1 MLRALESRFE
11 LFGALRV
18 ALGATLQPF
27 EKAQDLGSRL
37 LRRWR
42 PSKLVRP
49 IIPLVLGN
57 ADLGRQIYRNRFA
70 LAGQSVSGGTQSIFS
85 KPVLEPAWLVE
96 LHGFA
101 WLAHLEAAGTAM
113 HRAYARTLVLD
124 WMAQARNLP
133 GEAKQPDVAAVRLMA
148 LVRHAPFLLKG
159 SGSFFEE
166 KFLRLIAR
174 ETTQMAHEPGRIEQA
189 LALAYAVTAFESS
202 ATFRSHAYERLE
214 AAIAEQILPDGGHVS
229 RNPATLLKLL
239 LDLVPLRSAII
250 AGREPLPQRLHAG
263 LERMLPMLRFF
274 SHGDDGLAVI
284 QGVADPAVR
293 EMRAVFGQDTTLG
306 RPVSLASYSGF
317 SRMAHGG
324 ATVVTDFGPDAACSG
339 ALAFEFSDGPSR
351 VVVNCGLPADG
362 SKRWIYAASG
372 PAAHNTLSLESYASE
387 KAQSRFAWLTG
398 GARKIER
405 ERRGISDTG
414 NFGTFFRGG
423 AVLSGNL
430 LHERDLFLSLAG
442 DDFRGEDRLIRD
454 AASDPALTGL
464 PYVLRFHLHP
474 SVKATLSQDGETV
487 MLVLANRTAWRFAA
501 KGGVIDLTDSVYLA
515 GLPQPRR
522 TQQIVLKGV
531 IGRHDRINWAFKRL
545 ARRDKR
551 ETLPNSAPELPF

>member
-11 LFGALRV
+11 LFAALR
-18 ALGATLQPF
+18 AALQPI
-27 EKAQDLGSRL
+27 ERAQDLGSRL

-42 PSKLVRP
+42 PARLARP
-49 IIPLVLGN
+49 IVPLILGN
-57 ADLGRQIYRNRFA
+57 PDLGRQIYRNRFS
-70 LAGQSVSGGTQSIFS
+70 LGGQSVSGGTSSIFL
-85 KPVLEPAWLVE
+85 KHVLEPAWLME

-101 WLAHLEAAGTAM
+101 WLAHLEAAGSAM

-124 WMAQARNLP
+124 WMNAGKNLP
-133 GEAKQPDVAAVRLMA
+133 EEARQGDVAAVRLMA

-174 ETTQMAHEPGRIEQA
+174 ETAQIAHEPGRIEQA

-202 ATFRSHAYERLE
+202 AAFRNHAYERLE
-214 AAIAEQILPDGGHVS
+214 AAMAEQILPDGGHVS
-229 RNPATLLKLL
+229 RNPAILLALL

-250 AGREPLPQRLHAG
+250 AAREPLPQRLNAG
-263 LERMLPMLRFF
+263 IERMLPMLRFF

-293 EMRAVFGQDTTLG
+293 QMRAVFGQDTTLG
-306 RPVSLASYSGF
+306 RPVSLAAYSAF

-324 ATVVTDFGPDAACSG
+324 AVVISDFGRDTACTG
-339 ALAFEFSDGPSR
+339 PLAFEFSDGPQR
-351 VVVNCGLPADG
+351 IVVNCGLPADG

-372 PAAHNTLSLESYASE
+372 PAAHNTLSFDSSGVEKSPGRLARWASGLRRKES
-387 KAQSRFAWLTG
+387 
-398 GARKIER
+398 
-405 ERRGISDTG
+405 ERRGVSETG
-414 NFGTFFRGG
+414 AFGTFFRGG
-423 AVLSGNL
+423 NVLDGNL
-430 LHERDLFLSLAG
+430 LHERDLYLGVAG

-454 AASDPALTGL
+454 AASDPALMGL

-501 KGGVIDLTDSVYLA
+501 RGCVIDLTDSVYLA

-531 IGRHDRINWAFKRL
+531 IGQHDRVNWAFKRL
-545 ARRDKR
+545 AKRDKR
-551 ETLPNSAPELPF
+551 EAAASRSPELPF

>member
-11 LFGALRV
+11 LFGALRA

-57 ADLGRQIYRNRFA
+57 AELGRQIYRNRFV
-70 LAGQSVSGGTQSIFS
+70 LAGQAVTGGTQSIFA
-85 KPVLEPAWLVE
+85 KPVLEPAWLIE

-101 WLAHLEAAGTAM
+101 WLAHLEAAGSAM

-124 WMAQARNLP
+124 WMVEARNHP
-133 GEAKQPDVAAVRLMA
+133 KEAKQPDVAAVRLMA

-159 SGSFFEE
+159 GGAFFEE
-166 KFLRLIAR
+166 RFLRLIAR

-214 AAIAEQILPDGGHVS
+214 TAIAEQILPDGGHVS

-306 RPVSLASYSGF
+306 RPVSLATYSGF

-324 ATVVTDFGPDAACSG
+324 ATVVTDFGPDAACTG
-339 ALAFEFSDGPSR
+339 PLAFEFSDGPSR
-351 VVVNCGLPADG
+351 IVVNCGLPADG

-372 PAAHNTLSLESYASE
+372 PAAHNTLSLESYGAE
-387 KAQSRFAWLTG
+387 KAQGHFSWLTG
-398 GARKIER
+398 GARKTEA
-405 ERRGISDTG
+405 ERRGVSETG

-423 AVLSGNL
+423 GVLPGNL
-430 LHERDLFLSLAG
+430 LHERDLYLSSAG
-442 DDFRGEDRLIRD
+442 DDFRGEDRLVRD
-454 AASDPALTGL
+454 QASDPTLTGL

-474 SVKATLSQDGETV
+474 SVKATLSKDGETV

-501 KGGVIDLTDSVYLA
+501 KGCVIDLAESVYLA

-531 IGRHDRINWAFKRL
+531 IGRHDRVSWAFKRL
-545 ARRDKR
+545 AKRDRR
-551 ETLPNSAPELPF
+551 ETPPSSAPELPF

>member
-1 MLRALESRFE
+1 MLRALDSRFE
-11 LFGALRV
+11 FFGALTA
-18 ALGATLQPF
+18 ALGAALQPI
-27 EKAQDLGSRL
+27 ERAQDLGSRL

-57 ADLGRQIYRNRFA
+57 ADLGRQIYRNRFV
-70 LAGQSVSGGTQSIFS
+70 LAGQTVSGATQSIFT
-85 KPVLEPAWLVE
+85 KPVLDPVWLIE

-101 WLAHLEAAGTAM
+101 WLAHLEAAGSAM

-124 WMAQARNLP
+124 WMMAARILP
-133 GEAKQPDVAAVRLMA
+133 NEAKLPDVAAVRLMA

-159 SGSFFEE
+159 AGATFED

-174 ETTQMAHEPGRIEQA
+174 ETAQTAHEPGRIEQA

-202 ATFRSHAYERLE
+202 ATFRAHAYERLE
-214 AAIAEQILPDGGHVS
+214 TAIAEQILADGGHVS
-229 RNPATLLKLL
+229 RNPTTLLKLL

-250 AGREPLPQRLHAG
+250 AAREPLPHRLHAG

-284 QGVADPAVR
+284 QGVADPSVR

-306 RPVSLASYSGF
+306 RPVSLAAYSGF

-324 ATVVTDFGPDAACSG
+324 AVVITDFGADAACSG
-339 ALAFEFSDGPSR
+339 PLAFEFSDGPSR
-351 VVVNCGLPADG
+351 IVVNCGLPADG

-372 PAAHNTLSLESYASE
+372 PAAHNTLSLDSYALE
-387 KAQSRFAWLTG
+387 RTQGRFARLAG
-398 GARKIER
+398 GLRKTEP
-405 ERRGISDTG
+405 ERRGVSETG
-414 NFGTFFRGG
+414 SFGTFFSGG
-423 AVLSGNL
+423 TLLTGKL
-430 LHERDLFLSLAG
+430 LHERDLYLATAG

-454 AASDPALTGL
+454 SASDPALPGI
-464 PYVLRFHLHP
+464 PFALRFHLHP

-501 KGGVIDLTDSVYLA
+501 KGCVIDLTDSVYLA

-531 IGRHDRINWAFKRL
+531 IGQHDKLNWAFKRL
-545 ARRDKR
+545 AKRDKR
-551 ETLPNSAPELPF
+551 ETRHRSTPELPF

>member
-11 LFGALRV
+11 LFGALRS
-18 ALGATLQPF
+18 ALGSTLQPI

-49 IIPLVLGN
+49 IVPLVLGN
-57 ADLGRQIYRNRFA
+57 ADLGRRIYRNRFV
-70 LAGQSVSGGTQSIFS
+70 LAGQTISGGTQSIFA
-85 KPVLEPAWLVE
+85 KAVFEPAFLIE

-101 WLAHLEAAGTAM
+101 WLAHLEAAGSAM
-113 HRAYARTLVLD
+113 YRAYARTLVLD
-124 WMAQARNLP
+124 WMAEARNLP
-133 GEAKQPDVAAVRLMA
+133 KEAKLPDVAAVRLMA

-159 SGSFFEE
+159 GGSYFEDR
-166 KFLRLIAR
+166 FLRLVAR
-174 ETTQMAHEPGRIEQA
+174 ETAQMAHEPGRIEEA

-202 ATFRSHAYERLE
+202 ATFRSHAYDRLE
-214 AAIAEQILPDGGHVS
+214 AAIAAHILPDGGHVS

-250 AGREPLPQRLHAG
+250 AAREPLPQRLNAG

-284 QGVADPAVR
+284 QGVADPSVR

-306 RPVSLASYSGF
+306 RPVSLAAYSGF
-317 SRMAHGG
+317 SRMAHGS
-324 ATVVTDFGPDAACSG
+324 AVVITDFGSDAACTG
-339 ALAFEFSDGPSR
+339 PLAFEFSDGPSR
-351 VVVNCGLPADG
+351 IVVNCGLPADG

-372 PAAHNTLSLESYASE
+372 PAAHNTLSLEAYAAE
-387 KAQSRFAWLTG
+387 QTQGLFAWAIG
-398 GARKIER
+398 GLRRQET
-405 ERRGISDTG
+405 ERRGVSETG
-414 NFGTFFRGG
+414 GYGTFFRAGT
-423 AVLSGNL
+423 VLGGNL
-430 LHERDLFLSLAG
+430 LHERDLFLSIAG
-442 DDFRGEDRLIRD
+442 DDFRGADRFIRD
-454 AASDPALTGL
+454 DASDPALTGL

-474 SVKATLSQDGETV
+474 SVKATLSKDGETV
-487 MLVLANRTAWRFAA
+487 MLILANRTAWRFAA
-501 KGGVIDLTDSVYLA
+501 KGCVIDLADSVYLA

-531 IGRHDRINWAFKRL
+531 IGRHDQVNWAFKRL
-545 ARRDKR
+545 AKRDKR
-551 ETLPNSAPELPF
+551 DTRGNAAPQLPF

>member
-11 LFGALRV
+11 LFGALRA
-18 ALGATLQPF
+18 ALGATLQPI
-27 EKAQDLGSRL
+27 ERAQDFGSRL

-49 IIPLVLGN
+49 IVPLILGN
-57 ADLGRQIYRNRFA
+57 PDLGHQIYRNRFA
-70 LAGQSVSGGTQSIFS
+70 LAGQTVSGGTQSIFA
-85 KPVLEPAWLVE
+85 KPVLEPAWLIE

-101 WLAHLEAAGTAM
+101 WLAHLEAAGSAM
-113 HRAYARTLVLD
+113 HRAFARTLVLD
-124 WMAQARNLP
+124 WVRETRNCP
-133 GEAKQPDVAAVRLMA
+133 REAKQPDVAAVRLMA

-159 SGSFFEE
+159 AGSSFEDR
-166 KFLRLIAR
+166 FLRLVAR
-174 ETTQMAHEPGRIEQA
+174 ETAQMAHEPGRIEQA

-214 AAIAEQILPDGGHVS
+214 TAIAEQILADGGHVS

-250 AGREPLPQRLHAG
+250 AAREPLPQRLNAG

-284 QGVADPAVR
+284 QGVADPSVR

-306 RPVSLASYSGF
+306 RPVSLAVYSGF

-324 ATVVTDFGPDAACSG
+324 AVVISDFGADAICSG

-351 VVVNCGLPADG
+351 IVVNCGLPADG

-372 PAAHNTLSLESYASE
+372 PAAHNTLSLDSYAAE
-387 KAQSRFAWLTG
+387 RTQRPLAWLTG
-398 GARKIER
+398 GLRKTAA
-405 ERRGISDTG
+405 ERRGASETG

-423 AVLSGNL
+423 NVLFNHL
-430 LHERDLFLSLAG
+430 LHERDLYLSASG
-442 DDFRGEDRLIRD
+442 DDFRGEDRLVCEP
-454 AASDPALTGL
+454 AGGPALNGL
-464 PYVLRFHLHP
+464 PYALRFHLHP
-474 SVKATLSQDGETV
+474 SVKATLSKDGETV
-487 MLVLANRTAWRFAA
+487 MLILANRTAWRFAA
-501 KGGVIDLTDSVYLA
+501 KGCVIDLADSVYLA

-531 IGRHDRINWAFKRL
+531 IGRHDRVNWAFKRL

-551 ETLPNSAPELPF
+551 EAAQSPAPELPF

>member
-11 LFGALRV
+11 LFGALRA
-18 ALGATLQPF
+18 ALDATLQPF

-42 PSKLVRP
+42 PTKLVRP
-49 IIPLVLGN
+49 IVPLVLGN
-57 ADLGRQIYRNRFA
+57 ADLGRHIYRNRFV
-70 LAGQSVSGGTQSIFS
+70 LAGQVVSGGTQSIFAKS
-85 KPVLEPAWLVE
+85 VLEPAWLIE
-96 LHGFA
+96 LHGFT
-101 WLAHLEAAGTAM
+101 WLAHLEAAGSAM

-124 WMAQARNLP
+124 WIAEARNWP
-133 GEAKQPDVAAVRLMA
+133 DEAKLPDVAAVRLMA
-148 LVRHAPFLLKG
+148 LVRHAPFLLRGAG
-159 SGSFFEE
+159 SVFEDR
-166 KFLRLIAR
+166 FLRLIAR
-174 ETTQMAHEPGRIEQA
+174 ETSQIAHEPGHIEQA

-214 AAIAEQILPDGGHVS
+214 AAIAEQILPDGGHAS

-250 AGREPLPQRLHAG
+250 AAREPLPQRLNAG

-284 QGVADPAVR
+284 QGVADPSVR

-306 RPVSLASYSGF
+306 RPVSLAAYSGF

-324 ATVVTDFGPDAACSG
+324 TAVITDFGPDAACLG
-339 ALAFEFSDGPSR
+339 PLAFEFSDGPSR
-351 VVVNCGLPADG
+351 IVVNCGYPADG
-362 SKRWIYAASG
+362 SKRWVYAASG
-372 PAAHNTLSLESYASE
+372 PAAHNTLSLDGYAVE
-387 KAQSRFAWLTG
+387 KAQGALSWLTNG
-398 GARKIER
+398 TRKADAA
-405 ERRGISDTG
+405 RRGISESG

-423 AVLSGNL
+423 NVLVGKL
-430 LHERDLFLSLAG
+430 LHERDLYLSLTG
-442 DDFRGEDRLIRD
+442 DDFRGEDRLIREAPGD
-454 AASDPALTGL
+454 SSLMGL

-474 SVKATLSQDGETV
+474 SVKATLSKDGETV
-487 MLVLANRTAWRFAA
+487 ILILANRTAWRFAA
-501 KGGVIDLTDSVYLA
+501 KGCVIDLNDSVYLA

-545 ARRDKR
+545 AKRDKR
-551 ETLPNSAPELPF
+551 EAQHSVTPELPF

>member
-11 LFGALRV
+11 LFGALRA
-18 ALGATLQPF
+18 ALGVTLQPI

-57 ADLGRQIYRNRFA
+57 PDLGRQIYRNRFV
-70 LAGQSVSGGTQSIFS
+70 LAGQAISGGTQSIFA
-85 KPVLEPAWLVE
+85 KPVLEPAWLIE

-124 WMAQARNLP
+124 WMAETGSLP
-133 GEAKQPDVAAVRLMA
+133 KEAKLPDVAAVRLMA

-159 SGSFFEE
+159 AGATFED

-174 ETTQMAHEPGRIEQA
+174 ETTQMAHEQGRIEQA

-202 ATFRSHAYERLE
+202 ATFRAHAYERLE
-214 AAIAEQILPDGGHVS
+214 TAIAEQILPDGGHVS
-229 RNPATLLKLL
+229 RNPVTLLKLL

-250 AGREPLPQRLHAG
+250 AAREPLPQRLNAG

-284 QGVADPAVR
+284 QGVADPSVR

-306 RPVSLASYSGF
+306 RPVSLAAYSGF

-324 ATVVTDFGPDAACSG
+324 AAVITDFGADAACTG
-339 ALAFEFSDGPSR
+339 PLAFEFSDGPSR
-351 VVVNCGLPADG
+351 IVVNCGLPADG

-372 PAAHNTLSLESYASE
+372 PAAHSTLSLDSYAAE
-387 KAQSRFAWLTG
+387 RTQRRFAWLTG
-398 GARKIER
+398 GLRKTRAEH
-405 ERRGISDTG
+405 RGVSETG
-414 NFGTFFRGG
+414 SFGTFFRGG
-423 AVLSGNL
+423 TVLAGNL
-430 LHERDLFLSLAG
+430 LHERDLYLSSAG

-454 AASDPALTGL
+454 GASDPVLLGL
-464 PYVLRFHLHP
+464 PFVLRFHLHP
-474 SVKATLSQDGETV
+474 SVKATLSKDGETV

-501 KGGVIDLTDSVYLA
+501 KGCVVDLTDSVYLA

-531 IGRHDRINWAFKRL
+531 IGRHDRLRWAFRRL
-545 ARRDKR
+545 AKRDKR
-551 ETLPNSAPELPF
+551 EAQRGAAPELPF

>member
-11 LFGALRV
+11 LFGALRA
-18 ALGATLQPF
+18 ALGVTLQPIGR
-27 EKAQDLGSRL
+27 AQDLGSRL

-57 ADLGRQIYRNRFA
+57 PDLGRQIYRNRFV
-70 LAGQSVSGGTQSIFS
+70 LAGQAISGGTQSIFA
-85 KPVLEPAWLVE
+85 KPVLEPAWLIE

-101 WLAHLEAAGTAM
+101 WLAHLEAAGSAL

-124 WMAQARNLP
+124 WMSEARTLP
-133 GEAKQPDVAAVRLMA
+133 KEAKLPDVAAVRLMA

-159 SGSFFEE
+159 AAAAFED

-174 ETTQMAHEPGRIEQA
+174 ETAQMAHEPGRIEQA

-202 ATFRSHAYERLE
+202 ATFRAQAYERLE
-214 AAIAEQILPDGGHVS
+214 IAMAEQILPDGGHVS

-250 AGREPLPQRLHAG
+250 AAREPLPQRLNAG

-284 QGVADPAVR
+284 QGVADPSVR

-306 RPVSLASYSGF
+306 RPVSLAAYSGF

-324 ATVVTDFGPDAACSG
+324 AAVITDFGSDAACSG
-339 ALAFEFSDGPSR
+339 PLAFEFSDGPSR
-351 VVVNCGLPADG
+351 IVVNCGLPADG

-372 PAAHNTLSLESYASE
+372 PAAHNTLSLDSHAAERTR
-387 KAQSRFAWLTG
+387 SRYAWLPSG
-398 GARKIER
+398 WRKSAA
-405 ERRGISDTG
+405 ERRGASETG
-414 NFGTFFRGG
+414 SFGTLFSGG
-423 AVLSGNL
+423 AVLTGNL
-430 LHERDLFLSLAG
+430 LHERDLYLAAAG

-454 AASDPALTGL
+454 GASDPALLGL
-464 PYVLRFHLHP
+464 PFALRFHLHP
-474 SVKATLSQDGETV
+474 SVKATLSQDGESV

-501 KGGVIDLTDSVYLA
+501 KGCVIDLTDSVYLA

-531 IGRHDRINWAFKRL
+531 IGRHDQLHWAFRRL
-545 ARRDKR
+545 AKRDKR
-551 ETLPNSAPELPF
+551 EAQQRSTPELPF

>member
-11 LFGALRV
+11 LFGALRA

-27 EKAQDLGSRL
+27 ERAQDLGSRL

-57 ADLGRQIYRNRFA
+57 PDLGRQIYRNRFV
-70 LAGQSVSGGTQSIFS
+70 LAGQPISGGTQSIFA
-85 KPVLEPAWLVE
+85 KPVLDPAWLID

-101 WLAHLEAAGTAM
+101 WLAHLEAAGSAM

-124 WMAQARNLP
+124 WMTEARTLP
-133 GEAKQPDVAAVRLMA
+133 NEAKLPDVAAVRLMA

-159 SGSFFEE
+159 AAAAFEE

-174 ETTQMAHEPGRIEQA
+174 ETAQMAHEPGRIEQA

-202 ATFRSHAYERLE
+202 TTFRAHAYERLE
-214 AAIAEQILPDGGHVS
+214 TAIGEQILPDGGHVS

-250 AGREPLPQRLHAG
+250 AAREPLPQRLNAG

-284 QGVADPAVR
+284 QGVADPSVR
-293 EMRAVFGQDTTLG
+293 EVRAVFGQDTTLG
-306 RPVSLASYSGF
+306 RPVSLAAYSGF

-324 ATVVTDFGPDAACSG
+324 AVVITDFGSDGACSG
-339 ALAFEFSDGPSR
+339 PLAFEFSDGPSR
-351 VVVNCGLPADG
+351 IVVNCGLPADG

-372 PAAHNTLSLESYASE
+372 PAAHNTLSLDSYPAE
-387 KAQSRFAWLTG
+387 RTQGPLAWLTRG
-398 GARKIER
+398 LRKGKDEQ
-405 ERRGISDTG
+405 RGVSETG
-414 NFGTFFRGG
+414 SFGTLFRG
-423 AVLSGNL
+423 ATVLGGNL
-430 LHERDLFLSLAG
+430 LFERDLYLAAAG
-442 DDFRGEDRLIRD
+442 DDFRGADRLIRNG
-454 AASDPALTGL
+454 ASDPALLGL
-464 PYVLRFHLHP
+464 HFVLRFHLHP

-501 KGGVIDLTDSVYLA
+501 KGCVIDLTDSVYLA

-531 IGRHDRINWAFKRL
+531 IGRHDKLHWAFRRL
-545 ARRDKR
+545 AKRDKR
-551 ETLPNSAPELPF
+551 EARKGSSPELPF

>member
-11 LFGALRV
+11 VFGALRA
-18 ALGATLQPF
+18 ALGATLQPI
-27 EKAQDLGSRL
+27 ERAQDLGSRL

-284 QGVADPAVR
+284 QGVADPSVR

-306 RPVSLASYSGF
+306 RPVSLAAYSGF
-317 SRMAHGG
+317 SRMAYGG
-324 ATVVTDFGPDAACSG
+324 ATVITDFGPDAACSG
-339 ALAFEFSDGPSR
+339 PLAFEFSDGPSR
-351 VVVNCGLPADG
+351 IVVNCGLPADG

-372 PAAHNTLSLESYASE
+372 PAAHNTLSLDSYTLERTQGLFS
-387 KAQSRFAWLTG
+387 WLTG
-398 GARKIER
+398 GLRKTQV
-405 ERRGISDTG
+405 ERRGASENG
-414 NFGTFFRGG
+414 SFGTFFRGG
-423 AVLSGNL
+423 NVLTGNL
-430 LHERDLFLSLAG
+430 LHERDLYLSVAG
-442 DDFRGEDRLIRD
+442 DDFRGEDRLVRD
-454 AASDPALTGL
+454 SASDPALVGL

-474 SVKATLSQDGETV
+474 SVKATLSKDGETV

-501 KGGVIDLTDSVYLA
+501 KGCVVDLADSVYLA

-531 IGRHDRINWAFKRL
+531 IGRHDRVNWAFRRL
-545 ARRDKR
+545 AKRDKR
-551 ETLPNSAPELPF
+551 ETAGNRAPELPF

>member
-11 LFGALRV
+11 LFGALRA
-18 ALGATLQPF
+18 ALGATLQPI
-27 EKAQDLGSRL
+27 ERAQDFGSRL

-57 ADLGRQIYRNRFA
+57 PDLGQQIYRNRFV
-70 LAGQSVSGGTQSIFS
+70 LAGQAISGGTLSIFA
-85 KPVLEPAWLVE
+85 KPVLEPAWLIE

-124 WMAQARNLP
+124 WVNEARNLP
-133 GEAKQPDVAAVRLMA
+133 KEAKHPDVAAVRLMA

-159 SGSFFEE
+159 ASSSFED

-174 ETTQMAHEPGRIEQA
+174 ETTQMAHEPGRIEEA

-214 AAIAEQILPDGGHVS
+214 TAIAEQILPDGGHVS

-250 AGREPLPQRLHAG
+250 AAREPLPQRLNAG

-284 QGVADPAVR
+284 EGVADPSVR

-306 RPVSLASYSGF
+306 RPVSLAAYSGF

-324 ATVVTDFGPDAACSG
+324 ATVITDFGPDAACSG
-339 ALAFEFSDGPSR
+339 PLAFEFSDGPSR
-351 VVVNCGLPADG
+351 IVVNCGLPADG

-372 PAAHNTLSLESYASE
+372 PAAHNTLSLDSYILERS
-387 KAQSRFAWLTG
+387 QGPLSWLTG
-398 GARKIER
+398 GLRKTQV
-405 ERRGISDTG
+405 ERRGVSDSG
-414 NFGTFFRGG
+414 SFGTFFRGG
-423 AVLSGNL
+423 NVLNGNL
-430 LHERDLFLSLAG
+430 LHERDLYLSVAG
-442 DDFRGEDRLIRD
+442 DDFRGEDRLVRD
-454 AASDPALTGL
+454 GASDPALMGL

-474 SVKATLSQDGETV
+474 SIKATLSKDGETV
-487 MLVLANRTAWRFAA
+487 MLILANRTAWRFAA
-501 KGGVIDLTDSVYLA
+501 KGCVIDLADSVYLA

-531 IGRHDRINWAFKRL
+531 IGRHDRVNWAFRRL
-545 ARRDKR
+545 AKRDKR
-551 ETLPNSAPELPF
+551 ETPGNRAPELPF

>member
-1 MLRALESRFE
+1 MLRALDSRFE
-11 LFGALRV
+11 VFGAFRA

-49 IIPLVLGN
+49 IVPLVLGN
-57 ADLGRQIYRNRFA
+57 PDLGRQIYRNRFL
-70 LAGQSVSGGTQSIFS
+70 LAGQAVSGGTQSIFA
-85 KPVLEPAWLVE
+85 KPVLEPAWLIE

-124 WMAQARNLP
+124 WMATAGKVP
-133 GEAKQPDVAAVRLMA
+133 KEAKLIDVAAIRLMA

-159 SGSFFEE
+159 SSAHFEDR
-166 KFLRLIAR
+166 FLRLIAR
-174 ETTQMAHEPGRIEQA
+174 ETAQMAHEPGRIEQA

-202 ATFRSHAYERLE
+202 ATFRAHAYERLE
-214 AAIAEQILPDGGHVS
+214 AAIAEQILPDGGHAS

-250 AGREPLPQRLHAG
+250 AAREPLPQRFNAG

-284 QGVADPAVR
+284 EGVADPSVR
-293 EMRAVFGQDTTLG
+293 EMRAVFGQDTTRG
-306 RPVSLASYSGF
+306 RPVSLAAYSGF

-324 ATVVTDFGPDAACSG
+324 ATVITDFGPDAACSG
-339 ALAFEFSDGPSR
+339 PLAFEFSDGPSR
-351 VVVNCGLPADG
+351 IVVNCGLPADG

-372 PAAHNTLSLESYASE
+372 PAAHSTLSLESYAAE
-387 KAQSRFAWLTG
+387 RTQGLLAWFTG
-398 GARKIER
+398 GLRKNAA
-405 ERRGISDTG
+405 ERRGVSETG
-414 NFGTFFRGG
+414 GFGTFFCGG
-423 AVLSGNL
+423 AVLGGNL
-430 LHERDLFLSLAG
+430 LHERDLYLTIAG

-454 AASDPALTGL
+454 AASDPALLGL

-474 SVKATLSQDGETV
+474 SVKATLSQDGESV

-501 KGGVIDLTDSVYLA
+501 KGCVIDLADSVYLA

-531 IGRHDRINWAFKRL
+531 IGRHDQVNWAFKRL
-545 ARRDKR
+545 AKRDKR
-551 ETLPNSAPELPF
+551 ETRRKPAPELPF

>member
-11 LFGALRV
+11 VFGALRA
-18 ALGATLQPF
+18 ALGATLQPI

-42 PSKLVRP
+42 PSRLVRP

-57 ADLGRQIYRNRFA
+57 AELGRQIYRNRFV
-70 LAGQSVSGGTQSIFS
+70 LAGQTVSGGTQSIFL
-85 KPVLEPAWLVE
+85 KPVLEPAWLHE

-101 WLAHLEAAGTAM
+101 WLAHLEAAGSAM
-113 HRAYARTLVLD
+113 HRAFARTLVLD
-124 WMAQARNLP
+124 WMGETRNLP
-133 GEAKQPDVAAVRLMA
+133 KEARLPDVAAVRLMA
-148 LVRHAPFLLKG
+148 LVRHAPFLLKNAG
-159 SGSFFEE
+159 SLFED

-174 ETTQMAHEPGRIEQA
+174 ETAQLAHEPGQIEQA

-202 ATFRSHAYERLE
+202 TTFRNHAYERLE
-214 AAIAEQILPDGGHVS
+214 TAIAQHILPDGGHVS

-250 AGREPLPQRLHAG
+250 AAREPLPQRLHAG

-274 SHGDDGLAVI
+274 CHGDDGLAVI
-284 QGVADPAVR
+284 QGVTDPSVR

-306 RPVSLASYSGF
+306 RPVSLAAYSGF

-324 ATVVTDFGPDAACSG
+324 ATVITDFGPDAACTG
-339 ALAFEFSDGPSR
+339 PLGFEFSDGPCR

-372 PAAHNTLSLESYASE
+372 PAAHNTLSLDSYAAE
-387 KAQSRFAWLTG
+387 KKPAALAWLTG
-398 GARKIER
+398 GAQKPQA
-405 ERRGISDTG
+405 ERRGTSDTG

-423 AVLSGNL
+423 NVGDGNL
-430 LHERDLFLSLAG
+430 LHERDLYLSVTG
-442 DDFRGEDRLIRD
+442 DDFRGEDRIVRD

-464 PYVLRFHLHP
+464 PFALRFHLHP
-474 SVKATLSQDGETV
+474 SVKATMSKDGETV
-487 MLVLANRTAWRFAA
+487 MLVLANRTAWSFAA
-501 KGGVIDLTDSVYLA
+501 KGCVIELTDSVYLA

-531 IGRHDRINWAFKRL
+531 IGRHDRVNWAFRRL
-545 ARRDKR
+545 AKRDRRDN
-551 ETLPNSAPELPF
+551 PQDPAPQLPF